1 MFQLSFLQH
10 IKWCIFGW
18 FFKLM
23 RDFSEDGR
31 VPFMD
36 QIHNRDDV
44 EREEESGIPGPDY
57 VQLLEELF
65 GLLCGED
72 RSDSTLV
79 NDLAVSIGGSQIIE

>member
-1 MFQLSFLQH
+1 
-10 IKWCIFGW
+10 
-18 FFKLM
+18 
-23 RDFSEDGR
+23 
-31 VPFMD
+31 MD